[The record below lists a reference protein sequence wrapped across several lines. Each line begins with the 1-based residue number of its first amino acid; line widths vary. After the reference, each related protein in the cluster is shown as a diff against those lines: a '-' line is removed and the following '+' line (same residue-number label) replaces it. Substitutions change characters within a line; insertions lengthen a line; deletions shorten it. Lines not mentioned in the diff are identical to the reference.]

1 MRAAMLVGCAALL
14 LSACSSEPVQQAT
27 AARHAGNAGGDE
39 RRRSGQLRH
48 DRRLVIGGSSA
59 RWFGDWHVRAA
70 ERQTLQ
76 RAGAGGRQLRL
87 LTAAPSRGSVSGTST
102 PASASGRR
110 AYRPA
115 SGRRSPASTGF
126 PSDRP
131 AHPRA
136 ASCRSSHPGY

>member
-14 LSACSSEPVQQAT
+14 LSACSSGTRSAGHGG
-27 AARHAGNAGGDE
+27 ARHAGNAGGDE

-76 RAGAGGRQLRL
+76 RAGAGGRQLL
-87 LTAAPSRGSVSGTST
+87 ATNSG
-102 PASASGRR
+102 PVAGQRQRYLNAG
-110 AYRPA
+110 
-115 SGRRSPASTGF
+115 
-126 PSDRP
+126 
-131 AHPRA
+131 
-136 ASCRSSHPGY
+136 